1 MTGARRVWV
10 AFLLITT
17 GCSEATKPSPTGSST
32 AAQGSGAPSAS
43 TSPTTPAVPKPAPET
58 VTHYASATPPP
69 SNAKCAALPAAKNES
84 STVAAAVRRLSC
96 EPALYYLSTKKLREE
111 LALPADVKLEP
122 VGVSAFTLEFPKRPA
137 KELAAAMGVEKPV
150 ATRSTTGAWGFRIW
164 RLATEG
170 KDGPEIW
177 GPGRV
182 TMRVGVETGNI
193 EDSVDSVPLGD
204 AATNDITVSM
214 PEDVLPTIDDE
225 AAVATL
231 RAALA
236 YIAENPGVLSKEPEE
251 VAKLAGL
258 EGDRFRVSRRSI
270 GTGPD
275 AIKGI
280 DIWTK
285 RTQVGAGDVIA
296 ALDAKGRIEHNK
308 AHDSDDYLLYS
319 GSKESFSHRSLD
331 VTLSFDERSGKEAAG
346 PHGKYV
352 LNGVFLMPAG
362 KK

>member
-1 MTGARRVWV
+1 MLVSM
-10 AFLLITT
+10 
-17 GCSEATKPSPTGSST
+17 GCSEGSKQAPTTTST
-32 AAQGSGAPSAS
+32 VAQSGAAPSSSAA
-43 TSPTTPAVPKPAPET
+43 PTTPAVPKPAPET
-58 VTHYASATPPP
+58 PTHYASATPPP
-69 SNAKCAALPAAKNES
+69 KNDKCAPLPAAKNES
-84 STVAAAVRRLSC
+84 SPVAAAVRRLSC

-122 VGVSAFTLEFPKRPA
+122 VGVSAFMLEFPKRPA

-150 ATRSTTGAWGFRIW
+150 ATRSTAGAWGFRLW

-170 KDGPEIW
+170 KDVPEIW

-182 TMRVGVETGNI
+182 LMPVGVEAGNI

-204 AATNDITVSM
+204 AQANDITVSM
-214 PEDVLPTIDDE
+214 PADVLPTIDDE

-231 RAALA
+231 RAAVA
-236 YIAENPGVLSKEPEE
+236 YLAENPAVLSKEPEE

-280 DIWTK
+280 DIWAK

-308 AHDSDDYLLYS
+308 AHDSDDHLLYR
-319 GSKESFSHRSLD
+319 GSEESFSLRGLD
-331 VTLSFDERSGKEAAG
+331 VTLSFRERAGKEATG
-346 PHGKYV
+346 PHGKYI
-352 LNGVFLMPAG
+352 LNGVFLMPPG